1 MRIISVA
8 CFNLNSLR
16 GKQPHRLDFEA
27 APLEGC
33 GLFAISGPTGA
44 GKTTLL
50 DAITLALYGET
61 PRQDNGVALN
71 SHGATESWAEV
82 VYEVG
87 TGRFLAKWS
96 MQRANAKKQ
105 TDGTPK
111 VTMQVTPWP
120 RKDGDFQ
127 TQKIQESIAKN
138 QELTGMRYEQFTRSV
153 LLAQGGFADFL
164 EAKDDERAVLLERM
178 TGTGIYKTLSQ
189 NAHERLKAENAAELR
204 LLDQLGAVRL
214 LAPEELAAKTAA
226 ADEKWQAVVAARA
239 TANAWQTQLDWHQK
253 LADLQAK
260 VNLATTELAEAVQ
273 ALQARQT
280 ELARLAAHEPAE
292 PFEAAWR
299 DYQRATAEAEA
310 AETRRQ
316 TLARDLAAAR
326 TAEATAAEAV
336 ETARLAWESAT
347 ERLAAHRPAL
357 DAALAQEPRL
367 KTLKKVAAEAENKWL
382 TNEAEY
388 SKALTKHKVFQQDAA
403 TEQAELAGLQQWLSA
418 HQADEKLET
427 ELERL
432 NNLFVLR
439 KRTTDDY
446 RGRDQE
452 LSLAKSNL
460 GQAQNEEASQ
470 RRNLA
475 DAEQALEALDSET
488 LRKYAQHA
496 GLTTAANARQISLNQ
511 ALAAAR
517 RTEGDSYALLLGKQL
532 FRDHAAR
539 LQSGCECPLCG
550 ALEHPVRSRH
560 VDASDEAMEE
570 LETRVTACQEQVAM
584 LDTQLK
590 QNADLLARLGSLNL
604 PGVAAPDPAAE
615 ALPLAEALRSAP
627 PLLRELADAPTRRA
641 HLDGQR
647 KSFGEKVATA
657 TIQQETIQQQIDA
670 LTTKLAAIKQ
680 EGTEA
685 TNSIEALA
693 AASGTQFDR
702 KQPQLL
708 VEELQRRLDT
718 FRKKAR
724 RREEL
729 TQHLAAAVGHLK
741 FLSSE
746 VNRLA
751 EARGV
756 LKAASEAAA
765 GEQQACA
772 ADIAAAHPGYPT
784 PQAALDFWLD
794 GERRAQHALAQQQ
807 ETHRQQAAVVALLA
821 ERAQAQ
827 ADLRAQ
833 HAAAAATLDEQLRH
847 DLPAAGLPPD
857 PAALTALLLPEAE
870 RTRLRRLRL
879 TLDTALATARSHQ
892 ARCTTDLNTTAALA
906 LSQEPA
912 ETVQLAAA
920 EARATH
926 LTLVKEHAL
935 LEKELADEQINQ
947 TQFAE
952 LGSKAAA
959 QRRETLRW
967 KTLHELIGSSD
978 GTKFSRFAQGLTLA
992 RLVGLANDHLRQFN
1006 DRYQLRRKDATS
1018 LALLVADTYD
1028 DCLRD
1033 ASTLSGGETFLVSLA
1048 LALGLSEL
1056 ASNAARIDSL
1066 FIDEG
1071 FGTLDAETLQVAL
1084 AALGQLRDRGK
1095 TIGII
1100 THVDADRLEGHI
1112 DTRVLVERVGQGSSR
1127 LRVLPEVPRPVP
1139 ELF

>member
-61 PRQDNGVALN
+61 PRQDNGIALN
-71 SHGATESWAEV
+71 SHGTAESWAEV

-87 TGRFLAKWS
+87 AGRFLAKWS
-96 MQRANAKKQ
+96 MQRAFKKAE
-105 TDGTPK
+105 GTPK

-127 TQKIQESIAKN
+127 TQKVQESIAKN

-178 TGTGIYKTLSQ
+178 TGTGIYKILSQ
-189 NAHERLKAENAAELR
+189 NAHERLKAETAAEHR

-214 LAPEELAAKTAA
+214 LAPEELAAKTIT
-226 ADEKWQAVVAARA
+226 ADEKWQAVVAAK
-239 TANAWQTQLDWHQK
+239 TAADGWQTRLDWHQQ
-253 LADLQAK
+253 LAGLQTK
-260 VNLATTELAEAVQ
+260 ATQAATELAESEQ
-273 ALQARQT
+273 ALEACQT

-292 PFEAAWR
+292 PFETAWR
-299 DYQRATAEAEA
+299 DYQRATADA
-310 AETRRQ
+310 ATTEMRRQ
-316 TLARDLAAAR
+316 TLAQELTTSRTAETLAAAAVD
-326 TAEATAAEAV
+326 TARQAW
-336 ETARLAWESAT
+336 ETASAK
-347 ERLAAHRPAL
+347 LAAQRPAL

-367 KTLKKVAAEAENKWL
+367 KTLKKTAAEAQNAWL
-382 TNEAEY
+382 TNEAEHRT
-388 SKALTKHKVFQQDAA
+388 AELKHKVFQDQTA
-403 TEQAELAGLQQWLSA
+403 TEQAELTGLQQWLNT
-418 HQADEKLET
+418 HQTDEKLES
-427 ELERL
+427 ELVRVK
-432 NNLFVLR
+432 NLFEQR
-439 KRTTDDY
+439 ERTSAEY
-446 RGRDQE
+446 RERNQE
-452 LSLAKSNL
+452 LGLVKSHFS
-460 GQAQNEEASQ
+460 QTQNEEASQ
-470 RRNLA
+470 RHNLA
-475 DAEQALEALDSET
+475 DAELALRELNSEV

-496 GLTTAANARQISLNQ
+496 GLTAAAAARETSLNQ
-511 ALAAAR
+511 ALIAAR
-517 RTEGDSYALLLGKQL
+517 RAEGDSYALLLGKQL
-532 FRDHAAR
+532 FRDHAAS

-560 VDASDEAMEE
+560 VDASDEALDA
-570 LETRVTACQEQVAM
+570 LETQVTACQEQVAL
-584 LDTQLK
+584 LDTQFR
-590 QNADLLARLGSLNL
+590 QNADLLARLGSLHL
-604 PGVAAPDPAAE
+604 QGAQAPDPVAE
-615 ALPLAEALRSAP
+615 ALPLAVALRNAP
-627 PLLRELADAPTRRA
+627 PLLHELADAPTQRA

-647 KSFGEKVATA
+647 KSFGDKVATA
-657 TIQQETIQQQIDA
+657 KALQETIQQQMDE
-670 LTTKLAAIKQ
+670 LTAKLEAILKA
-680 EGTEA
+680 GAEA
-685 TNSIEALA
+685 TATIEALA
-693 AASGTQFDR
+693 AALSTQFDR

-708 VEELQRRLDT
+708 AEELQRRLDT

-729 TQHLAAAVGHLK
+729 TQHLATAAGNLK
-741 FLSSE
+741 FLGRE
-746 VNRLA
+746 VARLS
-751 EARGV
+751 EARLS
-756 LKAASEAAA
+756 LKDASEAAMA
-765 GEQQACA
+765 EQQACA

-794 GERRAQHALAQQQ
+794 GERRTQRVLMQQQ
-807 ETHRQQAAVVALLA
+807 EIQRQQTATVALLA
-821 ERAQAQ
+821 EREQAQ
-827 ADLRAQ
+827 ASLRDQ
-833 HAAAAATLDEQLRH
+833 YHATAMVLDEQLRR
-847 DLPAAGLPPD
+847 DLPAAGLSPD
-857 PAALTALLLPEAE
+857 PTTLAALLLPEAE
-870 RTRLRRLRL
+870 RAHLRRLRL
-879 TLDTALATARSHQ
+879 TLDTALATARSHHS
-892 ARCTTDLNTTAALA
+892 RCTSDLTTTAALA
-906 LSQEPA
+906 LSQEPVEA
-912 ETVQLAAA
+912 VQAATA
-920 EARATH
+920 EACATH
-926 LTLVKEHAL
+926 LSLVKEHAL
-935 LEKELADEQINQ
+935 LEKELADEQTNQ
-947 TQFAE
+947 TRFAE
-952 LGSKAAA
+952 LGTKAVA

-967 KTLHELIGSSD
+967 KTLHDLIGSSD

-1127 LRVLPEVPRPVP
+1127 LRVLPEVAQPVLP
-1139 ELF
+1139 